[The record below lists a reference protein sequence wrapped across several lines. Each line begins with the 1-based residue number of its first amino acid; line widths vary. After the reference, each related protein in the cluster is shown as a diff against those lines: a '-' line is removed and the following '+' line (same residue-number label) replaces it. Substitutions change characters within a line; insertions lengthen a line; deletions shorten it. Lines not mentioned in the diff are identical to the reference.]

1 MKFPKFLPDG
11 GTIGFVAP
19 SFGCATSPYQET
31 FEHAQ
36 KRFTELG
43 YRLDLGPNCYESSG
57 IGISNTPEKCAQ
69 ELMDYYVKSDNDCLI
84 SCGGGELM
92 CEILPY
98 MDFDRLAKADPKWY
112 MGYSDNTNM
121 TYLLCNPCRY
131 RLHLRSLRRRFWHGA
146 VASRYFRCLPPAD
159 GARTDRI
166 RLPPL
171 GKGSLKR

>member
-57 IGISNTPEKCAQ
+57 VGISNTPEKCAQ
-69 ELMDYYVKSDNDCLI
+69 ELMDYCKIRQRLSD
-84 SCGGGELM
+84 
-92 CEILPY
+92 
-98 MDFDRLAKADPKWY
+98 F
-112 MGYSDNTNM
+112 
-121 TYLLCNPCRY
+121 
-131 RLHLRSLRRRFWHGA
+131 LRRR
-146 VASRYFRCLPPAD
+146 
-159 GARTDRI
+159 RTDVRNKSI
-166 RLPPL
+166 Y
-171 GKGSLKR
+171 GF

>member
-57 IGISNTPEKCAQ
+57 VGISNTPEKCAQ
-69 ELMDYYVKSDNDCLI
+69 ELIKIRQRLSD
-84 SCGGGELM
+84 
-92 CEILPY
+92 
-98 MDFDRLAKADPKWY
+98 F
-112 MGYSDNTNM
+112 
-121 TYLLCNPCRY
+121 
-131 RLHLRSLRRRFWHGA
+131 LRRR
-146 VASRYFRCLPPAD
+146 
-159 GARTDRI
+159 RTDVRNSSI
-166 RLPPL
+166 Y
-171 GKGSLKR
+171 GF

>member
-121 TYLLCNPCRY
+121 TYLLATLADTASIYGPCAGAFGME
-131 RLHLRSLRRRFWHGA
+131 LWHPAISDAFHLLTGRAQTVSG
-146 VASRYFRCLPPAD
+146 Y
-159 GARTDRI
+159 
-166 RLPPL
+166 PL
-171 GKGSLKR
+171 WEKEEIS

>member
-57 IGISNTPEKCAQ
+57 VGIQRNASLGLQTNIGMKF
-69 ELMDYYVKSDNDCLI
+69 
-84 SCGGGELM
+84 GGVNG
-92 CEILPY
+92 
-98 MDFDRLAKADPKWY
+98 
-112 MGYSDNTNM
+112 
-121 TYLLCNPCRY
+121 
-131 RLHLRSLRRRFWHGA
+131 RLHGNMKPR
-146 VASRYFRCLPPAD
+146 
-159 GARTDRI
+159 AR
-166 RLPPL
+166 
-171 GKGSLKR
+171 K

>member
-57 IGISNTPEKCAQ
+57 IGIGISNTPENA
-69 ELMDYYVKSDNDCLI
+69 
-84 SCGGGELM
+84 
-92 CEILPY
+92 
-98 MDFDRLAKADPKWY
+98 R
-112 MGYSDNTNM
+112 
-121 TYLLCNPCRY
+121 
-131 RLHLRSLRRRFWHGA
+131 RS
-146 VASRYFRCLPPAD
+146 
-159 GARTDRI
+159 
-166 RLPPL
+166 
-171 GKGSLKR
+171 

>member
-69 ELMDYYVKSDNDCLI
+69 ELKDYYVKPDND
-84 SCGGGELM
+84 
-92 CEILPY
+92 
-98 MDFDRLAKADPKWY
+98 
-112 MGYSDNTNM
+112 
-121 TYLLCNPCRY
+121 
-131 RLHLRSLRRRFWHGA
+131 
-146 VASRYFRCLPPAD
+146 
-159 GARTDRI
+159 
-166 RLPPL
+166 
-171 GKGSLKR
+171 